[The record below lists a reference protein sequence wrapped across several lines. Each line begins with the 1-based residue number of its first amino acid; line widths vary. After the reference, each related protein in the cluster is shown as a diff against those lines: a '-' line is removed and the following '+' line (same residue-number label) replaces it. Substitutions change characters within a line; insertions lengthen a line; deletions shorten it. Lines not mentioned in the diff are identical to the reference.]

1 MTFDPESINFRI
13 NNLLETVG
21 RAKNSEKELL
31 SIVKVLQEL
40 IKGIN
45 GQSKENK
52 NEFLTQKKFEISNI
66 LQATK
71 QKTMEQIIAE
81 SDKQS
86 EEEKISKTPLLSKI
100 LPHLNL
106 TDEER
111 KKIKK
116 VKVNIS
122 SYNLRE

>member
-1 MTFDPESINFRI
+1 MTFDPASVNFRI
-13 NNLLETVG
+13 ENLLESLG
-21 RAKNSEKELL
+21 KAKNSEKELL

-40 IKGIN
+40 VKGIN
-45 GQSKENK
+45 GQNKGGK
-52 NEFLTQKKFEISNI
+52 NEYLMQKKAEISSI
-66 LQATK
+66 LQTTK
-71 QKTMEQIIAE
+71 QKIMEQIITE
-81 SDKQS
+81 PDEQD
-86 EEEKISKTPLLSKI
+86 EKERINKNPLLSKI
-100 LPHLNL
+100 LPHLSL

>member
-52 NEFLTQKKFEISNI
+52 NEFLTQKKIEISNI

-71 QKTMEQIIAE
+71 QKTMEQIITE

-86 EEEKISKTPLLSKI
+86 EEEKISKAPLLSKI

-111 KKIKK
+111 KKVKSK
-116 VKVNIS
+116 VSIP
-122 SYNLRE
+122 SYGLRE

>member
-13 NNLLETVG
+13 DNLLETVG
-21 RAKNSEKELL
+21 KAKNSEKELL

-52 NEFLTQKKFEISNI
+52 NEFLTKKKFEISNI

-111 KKIKK
+111 KKIKS
-116 VKVNIS
+116 KVNVP
-122 SYNLRE
+122 SYGLRE